1 MGYTSRRKFLQ
12 HMAGVSALAG
22 IGFSRTAFAR
32 APEIEISADER
43 EAMAAIANGYLA
55 EYGAPGLSVA
65 IAQHGRLA
73 YAQGFGLAD
82 PATGEKVTP
91 ATSVPHRQR
100 QQAGDVGDGVFAGR
114 AGPNS
119 SSRHGVRPCRHP
131 GERLRDAEG
140 QAHPGDH
147 HRASADPHLRR
158 LAEQG
163 PRSDVPEPADG
174 SAPADRLDARERAAR
189 LIRPAPLMRIRTS
202 ATACSVASSRS

>member
-12 HMAGVSALAG
+12 QRGGRLGACRHRLLADG
-22 IGFSRTAFAR
+22 LRARSRCRDQRRRARGDGGDRQRLPRRIRFAR
-32 APEIEISADER
+32 PFRRGRAARPTRLCARLRPRRSGDRR
-43 EAMAAIANGYLA
+43 EGHARK
-55 EYGAPGLSVA
+55 P
-65 IAQHGRLA
+65 
-73 YAQGFGLAD
+73 
-82 PATGEKVTP
+82 
-91 ATSVPHRQR
+91 VPHRQR
-100 QQAGDVGDGVFAGR
+100 QQAGDVGDGVLAGR
-114 AGPNS
+114 AGQAQTHGP
-119 SSRHGVRPCRHP
+119 GVRPHRHS
-131 GERLRDAEG
+131 GQRLRDAEG

-163 PRSDVPEPADG
+163 PRPDVLEPADG